1 MDLTIL
7 GWVWIGIFIG
17 VIIGIVGTSIKLSK
31 QITDL
36 ESELQDSRVEFKNIW
51 RVKSEETYDVEF
63 KSSLQNRQVEWWK
76 DDESYLDIDK

>member
-36 ESELQDSRVEFKNIW
+36 ESELQDSRVV
-51 RVKSEETYDVEF
+51 RD
-63 KSSLQNRQVEWWK
+63 SLKAYILKLENQPKPKPRK
-76 DDESYLDIDK
+76 HRRRK

>member
-17 VIIGIVGTSIKLSK
+17 VTIGIVGASIKLSK

-36 ESELQDSRVEFKNIW
+36 ESELQDSRVI
-51 RVKSEETYDVEF
+51 RD
-63 KSSLQNRQVEWWK
+63 SLKAYILKLENQPKPKPRK
-76 DDESYLDIDK
+76 HRRRK

>member
-36 ESELQDSRVEFKNIW
+36 ESELQDSRVI
-51 RVKSEETYDVEF
+51 RD
-63 KSSLQNRQVEWWK
+63 SLKAYILKLENQPKPKPRK
-76 DDESYLDIDK
+76 HRRRK

>member
-36 ESELQDSRVEFKNIW
+36 ESELQDSRVV
-51 RVKSEETYDVEF
+51 RD
-63 KSSLQNRQVEWWK
+63 SLNAYILKLENQPKPKPRK
-76 DDESYLDIDK
+76 HRRRK

>member
-36 ESELQDSRVEFKNIW
+36 ESELQDSRVVRE
-51 RVKSEETYDVEF
+51 
-63 KSSLQNRQVEWWK
+63 SLKAYILKLENQPKPKPRK
-76 DDESYLDIDK
+76 HRRRK

>member
-7 GWVWIGIFIG
+7 GWVCIGIFIG

-36 ESELQDSRVEFKNIW
+36 ESELQDSRVV
-51 RVKSEETYDVEF
+51 RD
-63 KSSLQNRQVEWWK
+63 SLKAYILKLENQPKPKPRK
-76 DDESYLDIDK
+76 HRRRK

>member
-36 ESELQDSRVEFKNIW
+36 ESELRLKTF
-51 RVKSEETYDVEF
+51 
-63 KSSLQNRQVEWWK
+63 L
-76 DDESYLDIDK
+76 

>member
-17 VIIGIVGTSIKLSK
+17 VTICIVGTSIKLSK

-36 ESELQDSRVEFKNIW
+36 ESELQDSRVI
-51 RVKSEETYDVEF
+51 RD
-63 KSSLQNRQVEWWK
+63 SLKAYILKLENQPKPKPRK
-76 DDESYLDIDK
+76 HRRRK

>member
-36 ESELQDSRVEFKNIW
+36 ESELRDSRVV
-51 RVKSEETYDVEF
+51 RD
-63 KSSLQNRQVEWWK
+63 SLKAYILKLENQPKPKPRK
-76 DDESYLDIDK
+76 HRRRK

>member
-17 VIIGIVGTSIKLSK
+17 VTIGIVGTSIKLSK

-36 ESELQDSRVEFKNIW
+36 ESELQDSRVI
-51 RVKSEETYDVEF
+51 RD
-63 KSSLQNRQVEWWK
+63 SLKAYILKLENQPKPKPRK
-76 DDESYLDIDK
+76 HRRRK